1 MFIFIFEPLK
11 IFITLIP
18 EKQNKNN
25 IVGSQGI
32 LLYILAVIY
41 RRKKIYNLH
50 ETKCMYEVLIR
61 RNGGLCVWFDEG

>member
-11 IFITLIP
+11 YLLLIP

-41 RRKKIYNLH
+41 KRKKIYNTH
-50 ETKCMYEVLIR
+50 
-61 RNGGLCVWFDEG
+61 